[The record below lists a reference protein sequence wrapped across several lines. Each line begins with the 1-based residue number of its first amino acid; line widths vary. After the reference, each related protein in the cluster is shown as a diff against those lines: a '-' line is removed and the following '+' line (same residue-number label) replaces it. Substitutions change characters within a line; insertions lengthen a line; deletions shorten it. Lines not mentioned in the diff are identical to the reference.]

1 MKMKKKMLIVYDA
14 MTTGG
19 TTTAII
25 PFLKI
30 ISSMYDV
37 DFLLYRND
45 GEHMDEIMDS
55 VTLLPEARI
64 AKRDI
69 SGLDMI
75 MMFIAAVKCTIRYMA
90 FTKKIDMV
98 EMKKNMLNEISLV
111 GLSRNIDKEY
121 DIAIGFIE
129 GWADKF
135 ISARVKAV
143 KKIAWIHAQI
153 DYVASHPRLESNW
166 MSHIDKFVFVTKSN
180 KAKFD
185 LLFPEYSNRSDICE
199 NIIDAD
205 GIISKSKMI
214 PDDEYYSFFAGF
226 TGFKIIT
233 VCRLTEY
240 IKGIDRILKFAKVLK
255 TNGIKFRWCILGDGK
270 DRSSIE
276 RQIKENDIEDCLF
289 LFGNIINPFPYV
301 KAADIFILLSRFEG
315 KPICITESLIIGTP
329 AIVTNYPSANEQIVC
344 GYNGIIID
352 NSEKAINDFSLEFAQ
367 RKYDIKELKD
377 NLLRNPFE
385 IKDPISN
392 IIKVIEE

>member
-1 MKMKKKMLIVYDA
+1 
-14 MTTGG
+14 
-19 TTTAII
+19 
-25 PFLKI
+25 
-30 ISSMYDV
+30 
-37 DFLLYRND
+37 
-45 GEHMDEIMDS
+45 
-55 VTLLPEARI
+55 
-64 AKRDI
+64 
-69 SGLDMI
+69 
-75 MMFIAAVKCTIRYMA
+75 
-90 FTKKIDMV
+90 
-98 EMKKNMLNEISLV
+98 
-111 GLSRNIDKEY
+111 
-121 DIAIGFIE
+121 
-129 GWADKF
+129 
-135 ISARVKAV
+135 
-143 KKIAWIHAQI
+143 
-153 DYVASHPRLESNW
+153 
-166 MSHIDKFVFVTKSN
+166 
-180 KAKFD
+180 
-185 LLFPEYSNRSDICE
+185 
-199 NIIDAD
+199 
-205 GIISKSKMI
+205 MI